1 VRRSLLLLLA
11 LLCLVVPAIAIADA
25 VTGTAGDDTLTGTAG
40 DDILSGLAGNDR
52 LDGAAGN
59 DTLDGGPGTDDMA
72 GGTGRDAAV
81 YPAAGGVAVTL
92 DDLANDGAGAGAG
105 GEQDNVQADIEDVFG
120 SPGNDVLEGSAS
132 ANTVDGGAG
141 DDRINGLGGR
151 DALFGG
157 DGADRITS
165 RDGLEDQLDCGTG
178 EDIVFVDTEDVLTG
192 CEIVDREER
201 TAPADGTVRN
211 SWRVFATFT
220 INDDRRGPLLRRRL
234 PVRDADREAQA
245 QAHRLVQPAVHES
258 PPQAGRE
265 GRGPDHGARADRQG
279 GALHDGPR
287 HAAQARD
294 PLPQA
299 GQEQAAQVLLSASPA
314 QRRWTTR
321 AASPAPRTSPSGI
334 GRQQPETRTR
344 EPRRVRVL

>member
-25 VTGTAGDDTLTGTAG
+25 VTGTAGDDTLAGTAG

-81 YPAAGGVAVTL
+81 HPAAGGVAVTL
-92 DDLANDGAGAGAG
+92 DDLANDGAA

-132 ANTVDGGAG
+132 ANTMDGGAG
-141 DDRINGLGGR
+141 DDRIDGLGGR

-220 INDDRRGPLLRRRL
+220 INDDLSILEPDPGNATVEVRCSGGGCPFGTRTVKLKRKRTVSFNRQFRNRRL
-234 PVRDADREAQA
+234 KPGVKVEVRITA
-245 QAHRLVQPAVHES
+245 P
-258 PPQAGRE
+258 GRIGKVVRYTM
-265 GRGPDHGARADRQG
+265 GRGTLPKRAILCLKPG
-279 GALHDGPR
+279 KGKPR
-287 HAAQARD
+287 K
-294 PLPQA
+294 
-299 GQEQAAQVLLSASPA
+299 SC
-314 QRRWTTR
+314 
-321 AASPAPRTSPSGI
+321 
-334 GRQQPETRTR
+334 
-344 EPRRVRVL
+344 